1 MPKGRITLFGGS
13 GFIGRYAA
21 RVLVEQ
27 GWQVRVACRR
37 LNLAADVRL
46 AGPPGW
52 VEVVQA
58 NIRDKPSVTRALE
71 GADAVINL
79 VGILQETSRQSF
91 HGTQAQGA
99 RNIAEMAADMGISK
113 FIQISAIGADE
124 TSNSAYARSKAA
136 AERSVQGLVPS
147 ATILRPSVV
156 FGPEDN
162 FLNRFAGMAR
172 FLPGLPAIGGG
183 KTKVQ
188 PVYAGDVADAIAA
201 ALDSAAA
208 SGKTFELGGPHIY
221 SFKDIYRF
229 IFETIDRKRLTLP
242 LPFFLAKP
250 MGMIFGSLYRYVVPF
265 SWGFFGEP
273 PLTGDQVELLR
284 KDNVVSE
291 GMPGFAE
298 LGITQLETIEAIAP
312 AYLWRFRSYG
322 QFHKPS
328 EA

>member
-1 MPKGRITLFGGS
+1 MPKGLVTLFGGS

-37 LNLAADVRL
+37 MNTALDVRL

-52 VEVVQA
+52 VELVQA
-58 NIRDKPSVTRALE
+58 NIRDKPSVARAMD

-79 VGILQETSRQSF
+79 VGILKETSRQSF
-91 HGTQAQGA
+91 HGTQAEGA
-99 RNIAEMAADMGISK
+99 RNIAELAADKGIER
-113 FIQISAIGADE
+113 FIQVSAIGADAD
-124 TSNSAYARSKAA
+124 SKSAYARSKAA
-136 AERSVQGLVPS
+136 AETSVRELVPS

-162 FLNRFAGMAR
+162 FLNRFAGLAR
-172 FLPGLPAIGGG
+172 FSPGLPAIGGG
-183 KTKVQ
+183 KTKIQ

-201 ALDSAAA
+201 ALENSLTR
-208 SGKTFELGGPHIY
+208 GKTFELGGPHIY

-229 IFETIDRKRLTLP
+229 IFETIDRKRLSLP

-273 PLTGDQVELLR
+273 PLTGDQVDLLR
-284 KDNVVSE
+284 ADNIVAE
-291 GMPGFAE
+291 DAAGFAE
-298 LGITQLETIEAIAP
+298 LALTQLESVESIAP

-322 QFHKPS
+322 QFHKTS
-328 EA
+328 DA